1 MKKKLFFIIFFIL
14 SISLFTGCSN
24 KAKDITIVNMGISMS
39 IPENMIVVY
48 TNQKT
53 FDYNGLT
60 IPSVSIDGISKDQKT
75 VMNIKSFPFPP
86 SDYINQYRSAF
97 KSNNLLEI
105 KYDYKKLKLP
115 KNSIFENIYES
126 KAILKTDKGKKE
138 SYVYLVSFKDKAG
151 SLVLQFTGDKGQ
163 KYKKYIDSIK
173 RIKVT
178 NFQVKSTD
186 NKQSYENL
194 RKIQLVDEL
203 LLQVPKNYEIKNR
216 VSPATGTYY
225 LNLYGDKNDAIYVC
239 ITENKPLPLSKNRW
253 SMANATEIIKVL
265 ETNDNWGNFIVH
277 NINNSHLYYLNSD
290 IKELKL
296 KDGKTVYVRFDYL
309 DKNNDKEFFEKIL
322 KGITVQ

>member
-60 IPSVSIDGISKDQKT
+60 IPSVSVDGISKDQKT

-97 KSNNLLEI
+97 KSDNLLEI

-138 SYVYLVSFKDKAG
+138 SYVYLVSFKDKVG

-163 KYKKYIDSIK
+163 KYKKYIDSIN

-178 NFQVKSTD
+178 DFQVKSTGS
-186 NKQSYENL
+186 KQSYENL
-194 RKIQLVDEL
+194 RKIQLNDGL
-203 LLQVPKNYEIKNR
+203 ILQVPKNYEIKNR

-225 LNLYGDKNDAIYVC
+225 LNLYGNKNDAIYIC
-239 ITENKPLPLSKNRW
+239 ITENEPLPLSKNRW
-253 SMANATEIIKVL
+253 SMTNATEIIKVL
-265 ETNDNWGNFIVH
+265 ETDDNWGNFIVH
-277 NINNSHLYYLNSD
+277 NINNSHLYYLNSN
-290 IKELKL
+290 IKKLKL
-296 KDGKTVYVRFDYL
+296 KDGKTVYVRLDYL
-309 DKNNDKEFFEKIL
+309 DKNNDKEFFKKVFGDIA
-322 KGITVQ
+322 VQ

>member
-60 IPSVSIDGISKDQKT
+60 IPSVSIDGISKDKKT

-86 SDYINQYRSAF
+86 SDYINQYRSVF
-97 KSNNLLEI
+97 KSDNLLEI

-138 SYVYLVSFKDKAG
+138 SYVYLVSFKDKVG
-151 SLVLQFTGDKGQ
+151 SLVLQFTGNKGQ
-163 KYKKYIDSIK
+163 KYKNYIESIK
-173 RIKVT
+173 LIKISD
-178 NFQVKSTD
+178 FQVKSTG
-186 NKQSYENL
+186 NKQTYSDV
-194 RKIQLVDEL
+194 RKILLDEELV
-203 LLQVPKNYEIKNR
+203 LQIPSNYEIKNR
-216 VSPATGTYY
+216 ISPVTETYY
-225 LNLYGDKNDAIYVC
+225 LNLYGNKNDAIYLC

-265 ETNDNWGNFIVH
+265 ETGDNWGNFIVH

-290 IKELKL
+290 IKEVKL
-296 KDGKTVYVRFDYL
+296 KNGKTVYVRLDYL
-309 DKNNDKEFFEKIL
+309 DKNNDKEFFEKVL
-322 KGITVQ
+322 GGITVQ